1 MSRIVVFL
9 ATACVLIGATLSSA
23 ADLDDQLDKRLRGS
37 WATLEVEVYSSCSS
51 TYSDNKV
58 GAAGVA
64 SKADRRFSAGELVKI
79 DKIKVKRARVDLLT
93 SLKEPILVTTKD
105 GPFELYHERDC
116 KAQLIFEVSRDVIKT
131 RDVDAVLAVISSALT
146 THSTID
152 AAKESDGWN
161 GRQRDPFPPDYD
173 QTLVH
178 YEIWK
183 AEQINAAVAAA
194 IEKATI
200 EAAEAAE
207 DIERDADYLDGF
219 AAGAEEQQS
228 LDIDDCDRL
237 IDASF
242 STYKERPASDHS
254 AKWKRGHEDG
264 QSLVYHVHV
273 LRELR
278 RCFVPVPQTPHP

>member
-1 MSRIVVFL
+1 MSRIVLFL
-9 ATACVLIGATLSSA
+9 ATACVLVGAAMSSA

-64 SKADRRFSAGELVKI
+64 SKADRRFFAGELVKI

-93 SLKEPILVTTKD
+93 SLEEPVLVMTKD
-105 GPFELYHERDC
+105 GPFELYHERGC
-116 KAQLIFEVSRDVIKT
+116 KAQLIFEVPRDVIKT
-131 RDVDAVLAVISSALT
+131 GDVDPVLAVISSALT
-146 THSTID
+146 THSTIG

-173 QTLVH
+173 QTLAL
-178 YEIWK
+178 YERWK
-183 AEQINAAVAAA
+183 AEQINTAVMEG
-194 IEKATI
+194 IEKGTA
-200 EAAEAAE
+200 EAAEVAE

-219 AAGAEEQQS
+219 AAGAEEMQS

-242 STYKERPASDHS
+242 SSFKDRPPSDKT
-254 AKWKRGHEDG
+254 AKWKRGYKDG
-264 QSLVYHVHV
+264 QSLVFHLH
-273 LRELR
+273 LTRELR
-278 RCFVPVPQTPHP
+278 HCFVPVPSTPHP

>member
-9 ATACVLIGATLSSA
+9 ATACVLIGATMSSA

-79 DKIKVKRARVDLLT
+79 EKVKVKRARVDLLT
-93 SLKEPILVTTKD
+93 SLEEPVLVMTKD

-116 KAQLIFEVSRDVIKT
+116 KAQLIFEVPRDVIKT

-146 THSTID
+146 THSTIG
-152 AAKESDGWN
+152 AAKESADWN
-161 GRQRDPFPPDYD
+161 GRERDPFPPDYD
-173 QTLVH
+173 RTLLR
-178 YEIWK
+178 YETWK
-183 AEQINAAVAAA
+183 AEQTNAAVSAG
-194 IEKATI
+194 IEKASA
-200 EAAEAAE
+200 EAAEVAE
-207 DIERDADYLDGF
+207 DIERDVDYLDGF
-219 AAGAEEQQS
+219 AAGVEEQQS

-242 STYKERPASDHS
+242 SSFKDRPPSDNT
-254 AKWKRGHEDG
+254 AKWKRGYEDG
-264 QSLVYHVHV
+264 QSLVFHLY
-273 LRELR
+273 LTRELR
-278 RCFVPVPQTPHP
+278 HCFVPVPQTPHP

>member
-1 MSRIVVFL
+1 MSRFL
-9 ATACVLIGATLSSA
+9 ISLTLAGLLAATLPTSA
-23 ADLDDQLDKRLRGS
+23 ADLDDQLNSRLKGG
-37 WATLEVEVYSSCSS
+37 WAVLEVEVYSSCSS
-51 TYSDNKV
+51 TYSDNTV

-64 SKADRRFSAGELVKI
+64 SKAGRRFAVGEVVKI
-79 DKIKVKRARVDLLT
+79 NKIKVKRSRVDLLT
-93 SLKEPILVTTKD
+93 TLSEPVLVKSQD
-105 GPFELYHERDC
+105 GPFELYNERTC
-116 KAQLIFEVSRDVIKT
+116 KAQLIFEVPRSVIKT

-146 THSTID
+146 THSTIG
-152 AAKESDGWN
+152 AARESADWN

-173 QTLVH
+173 QTLAR
-178 YEIWK
+178 YERWK

-228 LDIDDCDRL
+228 LDIDDCDQL

-264 QSLVYHVHV
+264 QRLVFYVHM
-273 LRELR
+273 LRQLR
-278 RCFVPVPQTPHP
+278 HCFVPVPNSPF

>member
-1 MSRIVVFL
+1 MSRIDAVL
-9 ATACVLIGATLSSA
+9 AAACVLFGAIMSSA

-51 TYSDNKV
+51 TYSDNRV

-79 DKIKVKRARVDLLT
+79 DKIKVKRSRVDLLT
-93 SLKEPILVTTKD
+93 SLEEPVLVMTKD
-105 GPFELYHERDC
+105 GPFELYHERNC
-116 KAQLIFEVSRDVIKT
+116 KAQLIFEVPRDVIKT
-131 RDVDAVLAVISSALT
+131 RDVDAVLAVIDSALT
-146 THSTID
+146 THSTRG
-152 AAKESDGWN
+152 AAVESGGWN
-161 GRQRDPFPPDYD
+161 GRKRDPFPPDYD
-173 QTLVH
+173 QTLVR

-183 AEQINAAVAAA
+183 AEQINAAVAAR

-242 STYKERPASDHS
+242 SSHKERPASDHS
-254 AKWKRGHEDG
+254 TKWKRGHEDG
-264 QSLVYHVHV
+264 QSLVFHVYL
-273 LRELR
+273 LRKLR
-278 RCFVPVPQTPHP
+278 RCFVPIPASPPP